1 MVKKAIALGADPITA
16 VKVAC
21 HNAARYFLLN
31 NRGAIAPG
39 YLADFVVIDNFQD
52 FTIEKVFKR
61 GELMVEDG
69 VVRDFPAPPMES
81 YLEER
86 ARNTFHVETLTAEHF
101 SEHRPR
107 GIIGMVN
114 GEITTVDAG
123 YSDRIDVEYDVL
135 KIAVVERHK
144 NTHHI
149 GIGFLQ
155 GYGLKSG
162 AVATSVSHDSHN
174 IIVVGT
180 NEADMAA
187 AANRVVELGG
197 GIVVWDG
204 GVPKA
209 EVPLAIA
216 GIMSDEP
223 LVTVN
228 AKLEAAKAAAHD
240 LGVNPGIDPF
250 MTLSFMALPV
260 IPTLRITTR
269 GVFDVSTQSYV

>member
-1 MVKKAIALGADPITA
+1 M
-16 VKVAC
+16 
-21 HNAARYFLLN
+21 
-31 NRGAIAPG
+31 
-39 YLADFVVIDNFQD
+39 
-52 FTIEKVFKR
+52 
-61 GELMVEDG
+61 
-69 VVRDFPAPPMES
+69 
-81 YLEER
+81 
-86 ARNTFHVETLTAEHF
+86 
-101 SEHRPR
+101 
-107 GIIGMVN
+107 
-114 GEITTVDAG
+114 
-123 YSDRIDVEYDVL
+123 
-135 KIAVVERHK
+135 
-144 NTHHI
+144 
-149 GIGFLQ
+149 Q